1 MFYSIV
7 LFVFALLSM
16 MALSA
21 RGPSVQKPTRLSEG
35 DAGRTVE
42 LHAGDKLEVSLKGN
56 PTTGYQWEMAVVDAA
71 VLKLVGEP
79 EFNPDSSALGAGGKV
94 TLRFEAVAAGQTIL
108 QLIYHRSF
116 EKNVPPIKTF
126 KATVVIK

>member
-1 MFYSIV
+1 MS
-7 LFVFALLSM
+7 
-16 MALSA
+16 
-21 RGPSVQKPTRLSEG
+21 PTRLSEQDSG
-35 DAGRTVE
+35 KTVE

-56 PTTGYQWEMAVVDAA
+56 PTTGYQWEMAAVDAA
-71 VLKLVGEP
+71 ILKLVGEP

-94 TLRFEAVAAGQTIL
+94 TFRFEAVAAGQTTL

-126 KATVVIK
+126 KATVVVK

>member
-1 MFYSIV
+1 
-7 LFVFALLSM
+7 
-16 MALSA
+16 MALNAS
-21 RGPSVQKPTRLSEG
+21 GPSVQKPTRLSEE

-42 LHAGDKLEVSLKGN
+42 LQAGDKLEVSLKGN

-71 VLKLVGEP
+71 ILKLVGEP
-79 EFNPDSSALGAGGKV
+79 EFNPHSSALGAGGKV
-94 TLRFEAVAAGQTIL
+94 TLRFEAVAAGQTTL

-116 EKNVPPIKTF
+116 EKNVPPLRTF